1 MSTYSIIRSFFSIG
15 AIIGAVICFCEVPLI
30 FDRQIEALSVAPE
43 AWRKDLKRCLVVI
56 DAGHGGKDGGTAGHG
71 LQEKSVTLDIAKRIE
86 KQLIE
91 RGVKVSM
98 TRSADEFLEL
108 EERCDIA
115 NNLGA
120 DAFLSIHMNASL
132 EPEPHG
138 IETYYSSRRALGD
151 IVGLRKKLSLPAD
164 TAFHD
169 RRNLFLAE
177 ALHKRAC
184 RATEA
189 DDRGVRDSNFIVL
202 MHTACPS
209 VLVECGYLTHEDEA
223 KKFRSAAYK
232 DKLAQVITDGV
243 CHYLSATQLNP
254 QRGIVLGEPPKPTA
268 PALAADKPD

>member
-1 MSTYSIIRSFFSIG
+1 MVTFSIIRSFFSIG
-15 AIIGAVICFCEVPLI
+15 ALIGAAVCFCEVPVI
-30 FDRQIEALSVAPE
+30 FDRQIEAQSVAPE
-43 AWRKDLKRCLVVI
+43 AWKKDLKRCLVVI

-71 LQEKSVTLDIAKRIE
+71 LQEKSITLDIAKRIE

-98 TRSADEFLEL
+98 TRSGDEFLEL

-115 NNLGA
+115 NSLGG
-120 DAFLSIHMNASL
+120 DVFLSIHMNASL

-138 IETYYSSRRALGD
+138 IETYYSSRRSLGD

-164 TAFHD
+164 ITFHD
-169 RRNLFLAE
+169 GRNLFLAE
-177 ALHKRAC
+177 ALHARAC

-189 DDRGVRDSNFIVL
+189 EDRSVRDSNFIVL

-209 VLVECGYLTHEDEA
+209 VLVECGYLTHEEEA
-223 KKFRSAAYK
+223 KKLRSAAYK
-232 DKLAQVITDGV
+232 DKLAQAIADGL

-268 PALAADKPD
+268 TATAADKPD